1 MKRKRIG
8 YYADLILIMLGI
20 GLIAQAAFTDAVR
33 MLVWP
38 GLALLAFGCLAAVL
52 TQRCPVCG
60 RYLGAFFFDGRKR
73 YCPYCG
79 ADLERTD
86 GR

>member
-8 YYADLILIMLGI
+8 YYAALILIMLGI
-20 GLIAQAAFTDAVR
+20 GLIAQAAFTDEVR

-38 GLALLAFGCLAAVL
+38 GLVLLAFGCLTAVL
-52 TQRCPVCG
+52 TQRCPVC
-60 RYLGAFFFDGRKR
+60 GRKR

>member
-20 GLIAQAAFTDAVR
+20 GLIAPAAFTDAVR

-38 GLALLAFGCLAAVL
+38 GLVLLA
-52 TQRCPVCG
+52 VCG

-86 GR
+86 EP